1 MIQDQDQPVL
11 SRLVGCWAG
20 TVLHRASADQPFAHL
35 PGTLENRWVLN
46 GRFVEM
52 MLRTGAGDSS
62 WSGVFY
68 IGHQQSERRHLL
80 LSLEPGERRVKTR
93 RGEWIR
99 DCNRLLLV
107 SDRSKAT
114 CDVMTPG
121 ELKLELAEQSLSGQ
135 DFVRFKGDYR
145 PAISAAILP
154 PLRRQP
160 RRFVIA

>member
-52 MLRTGAGDSS
+52 MLRTGASGSS

-68 IGHQQSERRHLL
+68 IGHERSERRHLL

-93 RGEWIR
+93 RGE
-99 DCNRLLLV
+99 
-107 SDRSKAT
+107 
-114 CDVMTPG
+114 
-121 ELKLELAEQSLSGQ
+121 
-135 DFVRFKGDYR
+135 
-145 PAISAAILP
+145 
-154 PLRRQP
+154 
-160 RRFVIA
+160 